1 MTSEQW
7 TSSPAT
13 VPDVAGAVPQPPA
26 ENVAGPE
33 LDDAVARLSVA
44 LGRLTR
50 ALRRGSGTGLG
61 PGSVS
66 ALATLVTHGPMRLGD
81 LAAREGV
88 APPTLTRIV
97 ASLEENRLV
106 TRQPD
111 PDDGRA
117 TRVQA
122 TPAAHEV
129 ITGLGTSRFA
139 QLHARISALAP
150 AQREALLQ
158 AVPVIETLA
167 ADDLPERPRSD

>member
-1 MTSEQW
+1 MTPERTTTSGDVVSVTPEPPDAATSEL
-7 TSSPAT
+7 S
-13 VPDVAGAVPQPPA
+13 D
-26 ENVAGPE
+26 

-50 ALRRGSGTGLG
+50 VLRRGSNTGLG

-97 ASLEENRLV
+97 ANLEDNGLV
-106 TRQPD
+106 ARHPD

-129 ITGLGTSRFA
+129 ITGLGSTRFA
-139 QLHARISALAP
+139 HLHARISALP
-150 AQREALLQ
+150 GDQREVLLS
-158 AVPVIETLA
+158 AVPVIEALA
-167 ADDLPERPRSD
+167 ADDLPVS